1 MAAEA
6 PAAPPAVSVEDM
18 PKLTLNVLEMVKTAQ
33 QQNGLR
39 HDDYHRYRQYCSRRL
54 RRVRK
59 SVGLQQGKGKVGDR
73 LLGCVVLRAAAARCR
88 WLNLC

>member
-1 MAAEA
+1 MADAA
-6 PAAPPAVSVEDM
+6 PAEERARQSLPILKEVSES
-18 PKLTLNVLEMVKTAQ
+18 Q